1 MKYNSTG
8 SKIDH
13 LSGRRPRHSHLRLS
27 HVKSQRR
34 AISELFTRI
43 KEKMKLVIQ
52 REGAVNVVK
61 YFALAS
67 FGQIKLC
74 FFFFLLWWV
83 CCVYLNFKD

>member
-1 MKYNSTG
+1 M
-8 SKIDH
+8 
-13 LSGRRPRHSHLRLS
+13 
-27 HVKSQRR
+27 KSQRR

-74 FFFFLLWWV
+74 FFFFFYFGGFV
-83 CCVYLNFKD
+83 VFI